1 MGTLP
6 GSALRTVY
14 GTTYGGV
21 MPRSKPHVGDP
32 VRLSQLLWSHERPVG
47 RSGLSLGM
55 IVGAGTAVARRE
67 GADAITM
74 RRVAAELEVAAMSLY
89 SHIPGKAELL
99 ELMLDACAAAVYEAD
114 DLPAARPDR
123 RAAALFV
130 AERNFDVAVAQPW
143 TLEIPADRLVP
154 GPGTTAKYEA
164 ELAVFDGVGLTDV
177 QMDHALTGLLGL
189 ASAMARHQ
197 VGLVR
202 ARAASDR
209 DDNQWWQQVG
219 PALATAM
226 RGREFPL
233 AARVG
238 TAASLAANASADPR
252 AALDYTAGLLLDGLA
267 ASGADL

>member
-1 MGTLP
+1 
-6 GSALRTVY
+6 
-14 GTTYGGV
+14 
-21 MPRSKPHVGDP
+21 MPRYKPHVSDP
-32 VRLSQLLWSHERPVG
+32 VRLSQLLWSQDRPAG

-67 GADAITM
+67 GVDAITI
-74 RRVAAELEVAAMSLY
+74 RRVAAELEVAPMNLY

-99 ELMLDACAAAVYEAD
+99 ELMLDAWAAAVYEAD
-114 DLPAARPDR
+114 DLPAARADR

-130 AERNFDVAVAQPW
+130 AARNFDVAVAQPW

-154 GPGTTAKYEA
+154 GPGITAKYEA

-189 ASAMARHQ
+189 ASAMARNQ
-197 VGLVR
+197 VGLQR

-238 TAASLAANASADPR
+238 TAASAAADASADPK

-267 ASGADL
+267 ATGAEL